1 MWLFGWKDN
10 EMEHNLTRPTQK
22 KRAECSWKENEHNKP
37 LCWFKPFSIDEMHQ
51 VTGNHRQRALTQD
64 EADDPSKVLTSKEN
78 EFVVILPK
86 KQSPDPDGFTG
97 IFFQTFK
104 EGI

>member
-1 MWLFGWKDN
+1 M
-10 EMEHNLTRPTQK
+10 
-22 KRAECSWKENEHNKP
+22 P
-37 LCWFKPFSIDEMHQ
+37 LCWIKPFISDERHQ
-51 VTGNHRQRALTQD
+51 VTGNHRQGALTQD
-64 EADDPSKVLTSKEN
+64 EADDPSTVLTSKEN

-104 EGI
+104 EGILVIECRVIQELEKERKFPNLFYEAKVNPI